1 MLLTDNLLL
10 NYKRCSRRTY
20 LDVYGN
26 PQQQDIEKDFLL
38 KLKRENHAHINRIL
52 QSRSLFFQQPDAS
65 RRHWQLNCQQT
76 LDLMKQGVDCIYR
89 GMLSLS
95 FSQWQSLAEKPLV
108 TQLSDGNSQLILENT
123 TFLAAPTLL
132 IKQPGKSRFGNWQYI
147 PVNIKLGRRPK
158 PEYKLIAAYHAQI
171 LAAIEGIIPSHS
183 QLILRNGDDYNIN
196 LEYWLPNM
204 HLIVADC
211 LAILATQSKPEVF
224 ISRQKCSLCHWYS
237 YCYNTAKSQQHLSLI
252 PGVTPRRYQDLQTL
266 GITTPHALAKLPE
279 IMLTE
284 LMEQEVAHQLKQQ
297 VHSILNQQ
305 PLIKSSYNLKNSKNL
320 PTNAI
325 ELYFDIEAEPERN
338 LDYLLGVIIRD
349 RCNNTL
355 EFKAFLAEY
364 PEEEKKIWQQFLDFV
379 ALYPNAPIFHYSEYE
394 IDTVKRLARL
404 YQTPKNITQNLLSRL
419 IDIHEKVTESVVLPV
434 ESYSLKAIANWIGFY
449 WREANGSGDQ
459 SVCWYDRW
467 LMTKDRSL
475 LEAILSYNEDDC
487 LATLKLKD
495 WLVDFL
501 DAQKSR
507 GIS

>member
-26 PQQQDIEKDFLL
+26 TQQKDSEKDFLI
-38 KLKRENHAHINRIL
+38 KLKRENKAHINRIL
-52 QSRSLFFQQPDAS
+52 QSRVLFFQQPDAS

-76 LDLMKQGVDCIYR
+76 IDLMKQGVDCIYK
-89 GMLSLS
+89 GMLGLG
-95 FSQWQSLAEKPLV
+95 FPQWQSLAEEGLFSK
-108 TQLSDGNSQLILENT
+108 LSNPNSQLILENIT
-123 TFLAAPTLL
+123 LLASPTLL
-132 IKQPGKSRFGNWQYI
+132 MKQPGISKFGNWQYI

-171 LAAIEGIIPSHS
+171 LAAIQEVIPSRS
-183 QLILRNGDDYNIN
+183 QLILRNGNDYNIN

-211 LAILATQSKPEVF
+211 LETLVTKSKPEVF

-237 YCYNTAKSQQHLSLI
+237 YCYDTAKSQQHLSLI
-252 PGVTPRRYQDLQTL
+252 PGVTPRRYQDLQAL
-266 GITTPHALAKLPE
+266 GINSPQSLANISE

-284 LMEQEVAHQLKQQ
+284 LMEQEVARQLKQQ
-297 VHSILNQQ
+297 VKSILNQQ
-305 PLIKSSYNLKNSKNL
+305 PLIKSSYNLKASKNL
-320 PTNAI
+320 PTTTI

-338 LDYLLGVIIRD
+338 LDYLLGLIIRD
-349 RCNNTL
+349 RHNNTT
-355 EFKAFLAEY
+355 EFKAFLAEH
-364 PEEEKKIWQQFLDFV
+364 PQDEKMIWQQFLDFV
-379 ALYPNAPIFHYSEYE
+379 ALYPDAPIFHYSEYE
-394 IDTVKRLARL
+394 IDTIKRLTKL
-404 YQTPKNITQNLLSRL
+404 YQTPKNTTQQLLSRL
-419 IDIHEKVTESVVLPV
+419 IDLHEKVTESVILPV
-434 ESYSLKAIANWIGFY
+434 ESYSLKAIANWMGFY

-467 LMTKDRSL
+467 LTTSDRSL

-487 LATLKLKD
+487 LATLQLKD

-501 DAQKSR
+501 DTQKNT
-507 GIS
+507 